1 MGLSTT
7 LSNALSGLTITQS
20 NLDVLSRNVANSGT
34 AGYHRQ
40 SVSVTDQTGTS
51 SSYSISTGVQRAFDE
66 TLQSYV
72 TTETSDSSAAS
83 VKATYLSQLQSYL
96 GQPGDANSLDSVF
109 GKFQTSLSALTASP
123 DDYAT
128 RATAVS
134 TASNLASTLNKLTGQ
149 IQGLRQQ
156 ANGQIQTDVNNVNT
170 ALASLEKINT
180 KLGDQNVDSTSRA
193 ALLDQRDRLVDQVA
207 SSVDLKV
214 SYRPDGS
221 VALATRSG
229 VGLLDQKASIIR
241 FQPVTNIT
249 ANSLFNDSD
258 TQNGVG
264 KLSVITP
271 SGLTLD
277 MVKQDVLKSGEIGG
291 LINLRDHVLVQAQ
304 GQLDDVAA
312 GLAQAFSTVQT
323 AGTTASSG
331 SATGLSTDLSTS
343 RPGNDLLLSY
353 TVGGVAK
360 TLRVVNVNDAT
371 KLPLNYV
378 DAGGTQV
385 IGADFSAGA
394 ASVASTLQGA
404 IGSSLQISGSGTT
417 LTVLNDGTANTG
429 VNALTARTTSTGVQ
443 DQGLAVS
450 LFVDSGNSDFTNSL
464 KGNGQKL
471 GFAGRIAINSSVL
484 ADNTKLVQATS
495 TGTTGDVSRV
505 NYLYN
510 QLNGMTFADPPD
522 NTSGVGGALNGTV
535 SGVISQFMDFQGSS
549 VAGAQADNTSH
560 TDSMAALNTRVTSEF
575 GVNVNDEM
583 ARLVELQSAYAAN
596 ARVVSVVQQLL
607 QSLQQTIN

>member
-51 SSYSISTGVQRAFDE
+51 STYSISTGVERAFNE
-66 TLQSYV
+66 TLQDYV
-72 TTETSDSSAAS
+72 TAETSDSSAAN
-83 VKATYLSQLQSYL
+83 VKATYLNQLQAYL
-96 GQPGDANSLDSVF
+96 GQPGDTNSLDSVF
-109 GKFQTSLSALTASP
+109 GNFQTALSALTASP
-123 DDYAT
+123 DSYST

-134 TASNLASTLNKLTGQ
+134 TAQTLASSLNKLTGQ

-180 KLGDQNVDSTSRA
+180 KLGDQNIDSTSRA
-193 ALLDQRDRLVDQVA
+193 ALLDQRDRLVNQVA
-207 SSVDLKV
+207 SAIDLRV
-214 SYRPDGS
+214 SYRADGS

-229 VGLLDQKASIIR
+229 VGLLDQKASVIR
-241 FQPVTNIT
+241 FQPVTNIS
-249 ANSLFNDSD
+249 ANSQFSD
-258 TQNGVG
+258 DDTENGVG
-264 KLSVITP
+264 KLSVVTP

-291 LINLRDHVLVQAQ
+291 LINLRDNTLVQAQ
-304 GQLDDVAA
+304 AQLDDIAA
-312 GLAQAFSTVQT
+312 SLAQAFSTVQT
-323 AGTTASSG
+323 AGTAATSG
-331 SATGLSTDLSTS
+331 AATGYSTDLSTS
-343 RPGNDLLLSY
+343 RPGNDVLLSY
-353 TVGGVAK
+353 SVGGVSK
-360 TLRVVNVNDAT
+360 TIRVVNVNDAS
-371 KLPLNYV
+371 KLPMNYV

-385 IGADFSAGA
+385 VGADFSAGA
-394 ASVASTLQGA
+394 AAVATTLQSA
-404 IGSSLQISGSGTT
+404 LGSSLQISGSGTT
-417 LTVLNDGTANTG
+417 LTVLNDGTSNTAVSG
-429 VNALTARTTSTGVQ
+429 LTARTTSTAVQ
-443 DQGLAVS
+443 DAGLAVS

-464 KGNGQKL
+464 AGSGEKL
-471 GFAGRIAINSSVL
+471 GFAGRIAINSSIL
-484 ADNTKLVQATS
+484 ADNTKLVQATAA
-495 TGTTGDVSRV
+495 GTTGDVSRV
-505 NYLYN
+505 NYLYD
-510 QLNGMTFADPPD
+510 QLNSMIFADPPD
-522 NTSGVGGALNGTV
+522 ATSGNGGALNGTV
-535 SGVISQFMDFQGSS
+535 SGLISQFMDFQGSS
-549 VAGAQADNTSH
+549 VASAQSDSTSH
-560 TDSMAALNTRVTSEF
+560 SDAMTALNTRVSSEF